1 MSSLPVRAPRGSFTA
16 DQIRSGEPYEV
27 SRGHRLDCAPTGG
40 DGSSPN
46 ALGATVLGS
55 DPSVTN
61 AGVDTGLKLDAHTL
75 RAPDIA
81 VNYGEEKPGWVTTV
95 PPLAVEYAAATDEDN
110 LATKIGELL
119 DAGTRWV
126 WVVRLAGPRRVEVYE
141 QGAPMRVVGSD
152 GELSAPGVLQLPVP
166 VRALYDRSAAHE
178 TTLRNLLARKGYAS
192 LDAIRNEGRD
202 EGRDEGS
209 LNTARANLRVV
220 LAARNLPLTEAQRE
234 RIETCTE
241 LDTLTGWLR
250 QAALATTT
258 HEVFDPP
265 RAP

>member
-1 MSSLPVRAPRGSFTA
+1 MNSLPVRAPRGSFTA

-95 PPLAVEYAAATDEDN
+95 PPLAVEYAAAATDEDN

-141 QGAPMRVVGSD
+141 QGVPMRVVGAD

-166 VRALYDRSAAHE
+166 VRALYDRAAAHE
-178 TTLRNLLARKGYAS
+178 TTLRNLLARKGYTS
-192 LDAIRNEGRD
+192 LDAVRD
-202 EGRDEGS
+202 EGRDEGA
-209 LNTARANLRVV
+209 LLATRANLLRVLTRRG
-220 LAARNLPLTEAQRE
+220 LALTEAHRD
-234 RIETCTE
+234 RIAQCSDLTTLGLW
-241 LDTLTGWLR
+241 LDR
-250 QAALATTT
+250 ALDAT
-258 HEVFDPP
+258 
-265 RAP
+265 RADDVLGP